1 MKEYNI
7 NDTVWIAQSG
17 QKEVRHD
24 CPVCY
29 GQLFVTLILGNEDEI
44 RTPCDY
50 CGKSYEGPKGYVL
63 EYEWTAE
70 PRQVTITDK
79 TKKEYDGKVEFNYR
93 SYDAYFHEAYD
104 TKEEAEAKTL
114 ENIKERE
121 EDERKRIEWR
131 KSSNHKSYSWHV
143 GYSKKQID
151 EAKRTLDWHN
161 KRVIFMGKRA
171 KPAKKNKPAETL
183 VDEF

>member
-7 NDTVWIAQSG
+7 NDTVWIAQCG

-29 GQLFVTLILGNEDEI
+29 GQRFVTLILGNEDEI

-50 CGKSYEGPKGYVL
+50 CGNGYEGPKGYVMG
-63 EYEWTAE
+63 TAE
-70 PRQVTITDK
+70 PRQVTITKK
-79 TKKEYDGKVEFNYR
+79 TKIDSNGTVECSYR
-93 SYDAYFHEAYD
+93 SYDAYFNEAYD

-114 ENIKERE
+114 QNIKDHE

-143 GYSKKQID
+143 GYSKKEIQR
-151 EAKRTLDWHN
+151 AKQTLDWHE

-171 KPAKKNKPAETL
+171 KPSKKKTEDSPLEIDL
-183 VDEF
+183 

>member
-7 NDTVWIAQSG
+7 NDTVWIAQCG
-17 QKEVRHD
+17 TKQVRHD

-29 GQLFVTLILGNEDEI
+29 GQLFVTLILGNGDEI

-50 CGKSYEGPKGYVL
+50 CGKGYEGPKGYVL

-79 TKKEYDGKVEFNYR
+79 TKREYDGKIEFDYR
-93 SYDAYFHEAYD
+93 SYDAYFNEAYD

-114 ENIKERE
+114 EI
-121 EDERKRIEWR
+121 
-131 KSSNHKSYSWHV
+131 S
-143 GYSKKQID
+143 
-151 EAKRTLDWHN
+151 
-161 KRVIFMGKRA
+161 
-171 KPAKKNKPAETL
+171 
-183 VDEF
+183 

>member
-7 NDTVWIAQSG
+7 GDKVWIAQCG
-17 QKEVRHD
+17 QKQVRHD

-29 GQLFVTLILGNEDEI
+29 GQLFVTLILGNGDEI

-50 CGKSYEGPKGYVL
+50 CGKGYEGPKGYVL
-63 EYEWTAE
+63 EYEWVAE
-70 PRQVTITDK
+70 TRQVTIMSK
-79 TKKEYDGKVEFNYR
+79 TKKETNGKTEYDFH

-114 ENIKERE
+114 ENIKEHE

-131 KSSNHKSYSWHV
+131 KSHNHKTYSWHV
-143 GYSKKQID
+143 GYSKKEIK
-151 EAKRTLDWHN
+151 EAQRKLDWHS
-161 KRVIFMGKRA
+161 KRVIFMKNRA
-171 KPAKKNKPAETL
+171 KPEKSEKKSEE
-183 VDEF
+183 VEI